1 MSAYTVGRKRLG
13 VLIAALC
20 LLLVRHPM
28 SIVSG
33 AAQGGGCGPSMQGV
47 DRLKADLGLD
57 NALANRANSLASS
70 ALKNGQSPA
79 PKDVQ
84 SLTDDSLDGLN
95 DAGDQLDQA
104 AGEIGKQLDTMNLPR
119 QQRLWTKG
127 VSDMK
132 AARTTFRSALRQDP
146 IARGQNLSL
155 SPSGV
160 GPRTLYEAAT
170 SYETSVQ
177 DLGNIADQSG
187 FQEIGQRNWI
197 EQGKPDTPPPP
208 NPGPDPWQEWLKRL
222 RAQQARIRNNVNGL
236 NAAQALRAGQ
246 FQQAQQNVADMQK
259 ALQEAQ
265 GLANQ
270 LGQMAA
276 LCNQAVNQRPSQGSQ
291 SKPPQGG
298 QGSST
303 TPSAATPAAGGG
315 GGGGALIGG
324 VLVAGAAVGGYALY
338 KAMEC
343 AEPDMSDSTAC
354 GSGSCSAC
362 VRMIEKLVP
371 YCDCAEQKHPNEAS
385 GVSAACRSS
394 LAEMRSIKAYYRC
407 DVPVLFSPVPES
419 AIVR

>member
-1 MSAYTVGRKRLG
+1 MSAYVVGRKRLL

-20 LLLVRHPM
+20 LLLVGHPL
-28 SIVSG
+28 SVVSD

-70 ALKNGQSPA
+70 ALKNGQQPA

-146 IARGQNLSL
+146 VARGQNISL
-155 SPSGV
+155 SATGV
-160 GPRTLYEAAT
+160 GPRTLYEAAA
-170 SYETSVQ
+170 SYETSVES
-177 DLGNIADQSG
+177 LGSIADQSG
-187 FQEIGQRNWI
+187 FLEIGALGRVI
-197 EQGKPDTPPPP
+197 QGAPDTPPPP
-208 NPGPDPWQEWLKRL
+208 NPGPDPWQEWLR
-222 RAQQARIRNNVNGL
+222 RMQAQRARIRNNVNGL

-276 LCNQAVNQRPSQGSQ
+276 LCNQAANQRPSQGSQ
-291 SKPPQGG
+291 SKPPQG
-298 QGSST
+298 SPT

-324 VLVAGAAVGGYALY
+324 VLVAGAAAGGYVLY

-354 GSGSCSAC
+354 GGGSCSAC